1 MNGAERKQA
10 ILQLLQEK
18 ESIHV
23 DELTERFG
31 VSKVTIRG
39 DLDILQQKGL
49 LVRTHG
55 GAMLPEKRDFIRI
68 ISHTMHES
76 TKEKDEIA
84 RLAASLVSSG
94 QAIIIDSGSTT
105 MHMAKYLVDKQVTVA
120 TNSLLVMQQLMNE
133 ETVDLVLIG
142 GSLRRFSM
150 SAIGSIARSCL
161 TQIHAD
167 WLFLGGSGYSVEKGI
182 TCSNLVEA
190 DTKQAMI
197 QNAERVCFVADSSKM
212 GKVSFA
218 SVTDW
223 SHIDVLVTDRIDTE
237 TRIILEGYGVKV
249 MVPKHA

>member
-39 DLDILQQKGL
+39 DLDNLQQKGL

-68 ISHTMHES
+68 ISNTMHES

-84 RLAASLVSSG
+84 KLAASLVSSG

-105 MHMAKYLVDKQVTVA
+105 MHMAKYLVDKQITVA

-133 ETVDLVLIG
+133 DNVDLVLIG

-182 TCSNLVEA
+182 SCSNLVEA

-197 QNAERVCFVADSSKM
+197 QDAEHVCFVADSSKM

-218 SVTDW
+218 NVTDW

-237 TRIILEGYGVKV
+237 TRISLEGYGVKV
-249 MVPKHA
+249 LVPKHA